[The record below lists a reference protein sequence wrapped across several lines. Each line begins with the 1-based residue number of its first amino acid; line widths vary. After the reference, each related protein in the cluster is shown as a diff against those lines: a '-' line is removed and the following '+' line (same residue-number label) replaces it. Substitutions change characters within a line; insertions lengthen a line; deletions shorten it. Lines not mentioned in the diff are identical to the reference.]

1 MQNSWM
7 NLSPVHFLFLGSLL
21 ATCGFV
27 SGAAAW
33 QFEDGMATTK
43 PEVSNSN
50 IVQLELGCGDPYH
63 FGVFTEHGPVLTK
76 DGRGETDYFYEP
88 GRIQAVIDGA
98 EFPLVAAGSG
108 DAVVLLQEGAKEDN
122 YLADI
127 GESFIE
133 TIRQGSEL
141 LLRFDIVP
149 ENAADGSPFETYAMF
164 RLQDEQDAIGQALK
178 ECSP

>member
-7 NLSPVHFLFLGSLL
+7 NLAPARLLFLGSLV
-21 ATCGFV
+21 AACGFAT
-27 SGAAAW
+27 SAAAW
-33 QFEDGMATTK
+33 KFEDGVATTT
-43 PEVSNSN
+43 PSASNSN

-76 DGRGETDYFYEP
+76 DGRGESDYFYEP

-108 DAVVLLQEGAKEDN
+108 DAVVLLAEGSQEDN

-127 GESFIE
+127 DDSFIE
-133 TIRQGSEL
+133 TIKQGSEL

-149 ENAADGSPFETYAMF
+149 ENAADGSPFETYSLFTLPGAK
-164 RLQDEQDAIGQALK
+164 EAIEEALK
-178 ECSP
+178 DCSS